1 MCIGGGKTSLF
12 DKMFEVALYF
22 EQVTPGS
29 WVCC

>member
-1 MCIGGGKTSLF
+1 MCIGGGTSLF

>member
-1 MCIGGGKTSLF
+1 MCIGGASLF